1 MVMFL
6 LKRDGKLLN
15 VQKIVRYFFIDYKVF
30 NRVTKIRYDVHR
42 FDIDMEK
49 DQHKLTQFL
58 NDLKGE
64 VVSIIPNVKPT
75 FKLMGATAQI
85 DFLLIVEKIG

>member
-1 MVMFL
+1 M
-6 LKRDGKLLN
+6 
-15 VQKIVRYFFIDYKVF
+15 
-30 NRVTKIRYDVHR
+30 TKMKYDIHR

-49 DQHKLTQFL
+49 DQQRLKQFL

-75 FKLMGATAQI
+75 FQLMGATAKT
-85 DFLLIVEKIG
+85 DFLLIVEKLDF